1 LYVTIDRR
9 TQIQVYVREDGS
21 SPFQD
26 WVRGLDP
33 AALLR
38 VSTAQA
44 RLGLGKTSNVKW
56 FDGIGEFKINWG
68 PGYRIYLAQ
77 DGKALI
83 ILFAGGTKK
92 TQQSDIAEALALYQ
106 EYQQRKQQ
114 AQREEVTKAPEATTR
129 SNRKKRKKG
138 K

>member
-1 LYVTIDRR
+1 M
-9 TQIQVYVREDGS
+9 QIQVYVRENGS
-21 SPFQD
+21 SPFQE

-44 RLGLGKTSNVKW
+44 RLELGNISNVKW

-77 DGKALI
+77 DGKELI

-114 AQREEVTKAPEATTR
+114 AQQELTKAPEATTR
-129 SNRKKRKKG
+129 SHRKKRKKG

>member
-1 LYVTIDRR
+1 MSNGLMAL
-9 TQIQVYVREDGS
+9 GS
-21 SPFQD
+21 S
-26 WVRGLDP
+26 R
-33 AALLR
+33 
-38 VSTAQA
+38 ST
-44 RLGLGKTSNVKW
+44 G
-56 FDGIGEFKINWG
+56 G

-77 DGKALI
+77 DGKDLI

-114 AQREEVTKAPEATTR
+114 SQQEEATKAPEAPPR
-129 SNRKKRKKG
+129 SHRKKRKRG

>member
-1 LYVTIDRR
+1 MDV
-9 TQIQVYVREDGS
+9 QVYVRKDGS
-21 SPFQD
+21 SPFQE

-33 AALLR
+33 VALLR

-44 RLGLGKTSNVKW
+44 RLGLGNTSNVKW

-77 DGKALI
+77 DGKDLI

-106 EYQQRKQQ
+106 EYQHRKQQ
-114 AQREEVTKAPEATTR
+114 AQQAEAAKAPETPR
-129 SNRKKRKKG
+129 SDCKKRKKRK
-138 K
+138 